1 MRALRQQARRVIFAA
16 INGHQTYARTGP
28 SDTGR
33 TIADEFGQC
42 KCLACII
49 ARAADI
55 GYAECMHQRH
65 RASRRQ
71 MTEIDRQ
78 DREWWEQQKRDHPEW
93 DEVPF

>member
-1 MRALRQQARRVIFAA
+1 MRALRRQARRVIFAA

-28 SDTGR
+28 SDAGR
-33 TIADEFGQC
+33 TITDEFGQC

-71 MTEIDRQ
+71 MTV
-78 DREWWEQQKRDHPEW
+78 QKSTHARIEEHLASKTKERP
-93 DEVPF
+93 